1 MPQRVVVIGAG
12 LAGSA
17 AAYSLACR
25 GYAVQV
31 LDVAHAPAQG
41 ASALPVGL
49 VAPHVSADDAVL
61 SRLSRMGVAATLAR
75 AAALLGPQDWQLS
88 GVLEHRLK
96 GKAVRL
102 QDDTLLASEAQLAQA
117 GLSAHAPALW
127 HTQGAWLRP
136 SRLVQ
141 AQLQHP
147 HIECHW
153 NTKIES
159 IERAGPSW
167 QLTCVHGRVFEA
179 EQVVVCAA
187 YASTTLLK
195 ALALPLNALRGQ
207 VTWGYEDELPSTVA
221 ALLPPFPV
229 NGMGSW
235 VRGHEAHT
243 GRAFWM
249 VGSTFVRGQTSTDIR
264 TDEHHDNL
272 AKLKQLLPKLGS
284 LLGQAVDT
292 ASGQAVSPIDR
303 SAQPAGQTTLHGWAA
318 VRCTVPDRL
327 PLVGAVSPQTHPG
340 LHVLVGLGA
349 RGLTLSVLCG
359 ELLAALIDEAGDL
372 ARASQ
377 TLNVQ
382 EPGLLKHLLA
392 SRMQRKQPTPN

>member
-31 LDVAHAPAQG
+31 LDAAAAPAQG

-49 VAPHVSADDAVL
+49 VAPHLSADDAVL

-75 AAALLGPQDWQLS
+75 ASALLGPKDWQLS

-96 GKAVRL
+96 GKAVKA
-102 QDDTLLASEAQLAQA
+102 QDDTLPASEAQLAQA
-117 GLSAHAPALW
+117 SLPTHTPALW

-141 AQLQHP
+141 AQLHHP

-153 NTKIES
+153 NTEVKS
-159 IERAGPSW
+159 IKHVGTSW
-167 QLTCVHGRVFEA
+167 HLTCANGRVFEA

-187 YASTTLLK
+187 YASTTLLNS
-195 ALALPLNALRGQ
+195 LALPLNALRGQ
-207 VTWGYEDELPSTVA
+207 VTWGYEDELPPDVA

-229 NGMGSW
+229 NGMGSL

-264 TDEHHDNL
+264 TEEHHDNL
-272 AKLKQLLPKLGS
+272 DKLKQLLPKLGK
-284 LLGQAVDT
+284 LLGQAVDK
-292 ASGQAVSPIDR
+292 ASGQSAPPIDH
-303 SAQPAGQTTLHGWAA
+303 SVQPALQPTLHGWAA
-318 VRCTVPDRL
+318 VRCTLPDRL

-359 ELLAALIDEAGDL
+359 ELLAALIEEANDL

-392 SRMQRKQPTPN
+392 NRLQRKQPAQH